1 MLIENIN
8 FSTYESSWNN
18 IPGTIARDKYK
29 VATLISWTLIVE
41 YPKEF
46 CRTWDLKL
54 RVPVLLFSYK
64 QMKYTTLLHVFNKA
78 LTLMV
83 DILNVWD

>member
-1 MLIENIN
+1 MVIENIN
-8 FSTYESSWNN
+8 FPTYDSSYNN
-18 IPGTIARDKYK
+18 IPGTIKRGKYK
-29 VATLISWTLIVE
+29 VSTLIYWTLIVG
-41 YPKEF
+41 YTKEC

-54 RVPVLLFSYK
+54 RLPVLLFSYK